1 MFRTALR
8 NVMAHKLRL
17 LMTMLAVLLGVAF
30 VAGTLVFTST
40 LDKGLRDSYSK
51 DYAGLSVSV
60 TAGSSSG
67 KAGLGGGGRGGA
79 RGDQLS
85 AKPTGI
91 DQATYRRLAALPG
104 VGSADPSVNGFTAV
118 SDAKHNAIGSGW
130 GTKGANWSPGADGK
144 DSRYTFTS
152 GHGPTGAGQ
161 IALDSKTAA
170 KGGYR
175 VGDTVDVS
183 VDGPV
188 LHEKLAGIFTTSDG
202 AVKAGGTLTLFDDTT
217 AQKLFLSPG
226 LYQQVDLKTT
236 GSSSTASQQQRLLGE
251 AQSVIAGKPGL
262 SAETGQKLVD
272 DQASQISSSMSTM
285 NTIFLCFAGV
295 ALFVGIFLIAN
306 TFTMLVAQRT
316 KELALLRAVGASRR
330 QVTRSVLFE
339 AVVVGLLSSVV
350 GYGVGIGLAIGMR
363 TVINSASG
371 GSLPDNAPV
380 ITVSSAAVSLV
391 IGVLITVLSA
401 WLPARRAAKIP
412 PVAAMSSVDAP
423 PKQRSLIVRNTLGL
437 IVACAGGGVIA
448 LGLASNGST
457 SSKAATVGGGAALLL
472 VGLIVLTP
480 LISRPVIGF
489 FTPLMAVFGVSGR
502 LAKRNSLRN
511 PRRTAATATALMI
524 GLTLMSAMGVVT
536 TSLKS
541 GIASAA
547 TDGIRADYEISTANH
562 QPMAGS
568 VVQSVKNVPGVLAAT
583 GQSSVP
589 LMAGKQ
595 SLDTDAVDTSVLNQ
609 VLNVKAVS
617 GSVANLTADQIAVD
631 QQIATQ
637 NHWTQGEQLPIT
649 LPDDS
654 RKTVRIAGVYQHQTT
669 SPDVYAD
676 NSLLKGHTFQST
688 VEGVMVKAAPGKSGS
703 QLQSAIKTA
712 LGNSPVVQVQTKAE
726 LLNTFD
732 STIDRILYM
741 VYGLLGMSVIVAVI
755 GVVNTMAMSVF
766 ERSREIGM
774 LRAIGLDR
782 RRVKRMV
789 RLESLVIAVFGAL
802 LGLGA
807 GTFLAWACGRMI
819 APHFATYQMVLPWSQ
834 YEVFGGAALVVG
846 VVAAMW
852 PARRA
857 ARLNAL
863 EAIKTD

>member
-30 VAGTLVFTST
+30 VGGTLVFTST
-40 LDKGLRDSYSK
+40 LDQGLRDSYAK
-51 DYAGLSVSV
+51 NYTGLAVSVSADS
-60 TAGSSSG
+60 TGT
-67 KAGLGGGGRGGA
+67 KAGPGGGRDAGNPLTTKA
-79 RGDQLS
+79 
-85 AKPTGI
+85 TGI
-91 DQATYRRLAALPG
+91 DQATYRKLAALPG
-104 VGSADPSVNGFTAV
+104 VGSAEPTVSGFTAV
-118 SDAKHNAIGSGW
+118 ADAKHDAIGSGW
-130 GTKGANWSPGADGK
+130 GTKGANWSPGADGQ
-144 DSRYTFTS
+144 DSRYAFTS
-152 GHGPTGAGQ
+152 GHGPSGPGE

-170 KGGYR
+170 KGGYH

-202 AVKAGGTLTLFDDTT
+202 AVKAGGTLTLFDDAT
-217 AQKLFLSPG
+217 AQKLFLAPG
-226 LYQQVDLKTT
+226 LYDRVDLK
-236 GSSSTASQQQRLLGE
+236 SSAGQQQLLSE
-251 AQSVIAGKPGL
+251 VDPVIAGKPGL

-272 DQASQISSSMSTM
+272 DQAKAISSSMSTM
-285 NTIFLCFAGV
+285 NTVFLCFAGV

-316 KELALLRAVGASRR
+316 RELALLRAVGASRR

-339 AVVVGLLSSVV
+339 AVLVGLLSSVA
-350 GYGVGIGLAIGMR
+350 GYAVGIGLAIGMR
-363 TVINSASG
+363 SVINATSG

-380 ITVSSAAVSLV
+380 ITVGSAAVSLV

-437 IVACAGGGVIA
+437 VVACGGGALIA
-448 LGLASNGST
+448 LGLASHSWST
-457 SSKAATVGGGAALLL
+457 NRQAATVGAGAALLL

-480 LISRPVIGF
+480 LVSRPVIGF
-489 FTPLMAVFGVSGR
+489 FTPLLAAFGVSGR

-547 TDGIRADYEISTANH
+547 TDGIRADYEISNGNFR
-562 QPMAGS
+562 PLDGS
-568 VVQSVKNVPGVLAAT
+568 VVAAVKKVPGVQAAT

-589 LMAGKQ
+589 AAIGGHTVRTTAM
-595 SLDTDAVDTSVLNQ
+595 DTSVFTQLF
-609 VLNVKAVS
+609 NVTTVS
-617 GSVANLTADQIAVD
+617 GSISGLRSDQIAVD
-631 QQIATQ
+631 QKVATR
-637 NHWTQGEQLPIT
+637 NHWTQGERLPIT
-649 LPDDS
+649 LPD
-654 RKTVRIAGVYQHQTT
+654 KTVKAVEVAGVYPHQTM

-676 NSLLKGHTFQST
+676 NSLFKGHVFRNT
-688 VEGVMVKAAPGKSGS
+688 VDSVTVRAAPGKAGS
-703 QLQSAIKTA
+703 QLQSAIKAA
-712 LGNSPVVQVQTKAE
+712 LGDSPVIQVQTKSD
-726 LLNTFD
+726 LLNSFD
-732 STIDRILYM
+732 ATIDRILYM

-766 ERSREIGM
+766 ERAREIGM

-802 LGLGA
+802 LGLSA

-819 APHFATYQMVLPWSQ
+819 TPHFSTYQMVLPWSQ
-834 YEVFGGAALVVG
+834 YAVFGVAALVVG

-863 EAIKTD
+863 QAIKTD